1 MRILVVDD
9 SPTMRDITSATLSAA
24 KHQVVQA
31 DHGAEGL
38 EMLDKEPVD
47 LIITDL
53 NMYVMGGLEF
63 VTRVREMPE
72 HEFTPILFL
81 TTEGSDEFKAIGRE
95 AGATGWMVKPFD
107 PKELLRVV
115 NTITQ

>member
-9 SPTMRDITSATLSAA
+9 SPTMRDITAATLQAA
-24 KHQVVQA
+24 NHVVLRA

-38 EMLDKEPVD
+38 EVLENEDVD

-63 VTRVREMPE
+63 VTRVRQLPKFEY
-72 HEFTPILFL
+72 TPILFL

-95 AGATGWMVKPFD
+95 AGASGWVVKPFD
-107 PKELLRVV
+107 PAELVRVV
-115 NTITQ
+115 RQITQ